1 MHIVKNLD
9 TFIFVIHSFSMHY
22 DIFFDKSALKVRL
35 ECVLSKI
42 DIIFEFSIK
51 FWIYCKKLRNF
62 NVCYLQY
69 HQFIAKNTIPL
80 TYLT

>member
-22 DIFFDKSALKVRL
+22 DIFFDKSAFKVRL

-42 DIIFEFSIK
+42 DIIFELSIK
-51 FWIYCKKLRNF
+51 FWIYCKKFIKF
-62 NVCYLQY
+62 NVCYQQY
-69 HQFIAKNTIPL
+69 HQFIGKNTIPL
-80 TYLT
+80 KLL